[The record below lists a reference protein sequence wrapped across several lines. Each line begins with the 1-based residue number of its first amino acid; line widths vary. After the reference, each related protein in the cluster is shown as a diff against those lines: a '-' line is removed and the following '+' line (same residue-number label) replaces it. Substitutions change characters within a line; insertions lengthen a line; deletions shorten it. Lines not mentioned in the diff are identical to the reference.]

1 MQIQSVTSLCT
12 HSSIIFSLGIY
23 LNTLACVAGV
33 LRGKR
38 KGDCEHA
45 REGRR
50 PSFLLVSLLPNPK
63 RLEFFFFKPA
73 TQARITF
80 KWVDLRD
87 ILHLPSRAPSSP
99 FHLFRLTTT
108 AKKLEEKNGNC
119 RYDVCENKLLCIVQ
133 SWPFYNFR
141 ERFVI
146 CSKIETFNTI
156 LRFAVCGFRWNPRC

>member
-23 LNTLACVAGV
+23 LNTLAG
-33 LRGKR
+33 LRCRRITGKE
-38 KGDCEHA
+38 KGGCEHA

-50 PSFLLVSLLPNPK
+50 PSFLLVPLLPNPK

-108 AKKLEEKNGNC
+108 TKKLEEKNGNC

-133 SWPFYNFR
+133 S
-141 ERFVI
+141 
-146 CSKIETFNTI
+146 
-156 LRFAVCGFRWNPRC
+156 